1 MKCQQCQIG
10 HYHTTKAP
18 FLHELNGQIMVLPD
32 APAFTCDICG
42 HTGYADGFLHRMEY
56 LIDRLV
62 DVDSTGS
69 YKPARPS
76 PNEKTGWQTTRR
88 SR

>member
-1 MKCQQCQIG
+1 MKCQKCQIG
-10 HYHTTKAP
+10 RYHTTKAP

-32 APAFTCDICG
+32 APAITCDICG
-42 HTGYADGFLHRMEY
+42 HTAYTDGFLHRMEF
-56 LIDRLV
+56 LLDRME
-62 DVDSTGS
+62 DVNSTDS
-69 YKPARPS
+69 YKPARLS